1 MIKLGKKEFIEQ
13 VQLNEIQIINCKS
26 VFYIFPNFN
35 EVNLLIKFS

>member
-1 MIKLGKKEFIEQ
+1 MIKLVKKEFIEQ

-26 VFYIFPNFN
+26 VFYIFPNLN